1 MSSEEMKTAADNA
14 EEAAQAAAEASVE
27 DVVQA
32 ADASAPAGDV
42 EALKAQIV
50 EAQQKA
56 GEYLEGWQRAR
67 AEFANYK
74 KRVERELSE
83 NHQMSMGT
91 AFKSLLP
98 IVDDFDRALA
108 SVPAEIKD
116 DPWVNGVAMVQRKLY
131 KMMEDNGVV
140 AFDPVGEMFD
150 PNRHEAI
157 GTDPESDAPSGQIT
171 LTMQRGYMIG
181 DRVLRPALVRVAP

>member
-14 EEAAQAAAEASVE
+14 DETVEASVE
-27 DVVQA
+27 DGAQA
-32 ADASAPAGDV
+32 TEATAPEGDS
-42 EALKAQIV
+42 ETLQAQIIEV
-50 EAQQKA
+50 QQKA

-83 NHQMSMGT
+83 NHQTSMGT

-108 SVPAEIKD
+108 NVPDEIKD
-116 DPWVNGVAMVQRKLY
+116 NPWVNGIAMVQRKLY

-181 DRVLRPALVRVAP
+181 DRVLRPAMVRVAP

>member
-1 MSSEEMKTAADNA
+1 MKTATENADQS
-14 EEAAQAAAEASVE
+14 EQPAAEANVGNGTQTAE
-27 DVVQA
+27 A
-32 ADASAPAGDV
+32 GAPAGDAA
-42 EALKAQIV
+42 ALQEQLT

-56 GEYLEGWQRAR
+56 GEYLDGWQRAR

-74 KRVERELSE
+74 KRIERELSE
-83 NHQMSMGT
+83 NHQMSVGT

-98 IVDDFDRALA
+98 IIDDFDRALT
-108 SVPAEIKD
+108 SVPDDIKD
-116 DPWVNGVAMVQRKLY
+116 SPWVNGISMVQRKLD
-131 KMMEDNGVV
+131 KVLEENGVI

-157 GTDPESDAPSGQIT
+157 GTDPETDAPSGQVT
-171 LTMQRGYMIG
+171 VTMQRGYLIG

>member
-1 MSSEEMKTAADNA
+1 MKTAAENVDQ
-14 EEAAQAAAEASVE
+14 EAQQAAEAGAENGAPTAQS
-27 DVVQA
+27 A
-32 ADASAPAGDV
+32 APAGDV
-42 EALKAQIV
+42 AALQAQLT

-74 KRVERELSE
+74 KRVERELGES
-83 NHQMSMGT
+83 HQMSMGT

-98 IVDDFDRALA
+98 IIDDFDRALT
-108 SVPAEIKD
+108 SVPEEIKD
-116 DPWVNGVAMVQRKLY
+116 NPWVSGVSMVQRKLY
-131 KMMEDNGVV
+131 KMLEDNGVV

-150 PNRHEAI
+150 PTRHEAI
-157 GTDPESDAPSGQIT
+157 GTDPDTDAPSGQVT
-171 LTMQRGYMIG
+171 VTMQRGYLIG

>member
-1 MSSEEMKTAADNA
+1 MKTAAENA
-14 EEAAQAAAEASVE
+14 DQQEQQTAEANVENGAPAAETA
-27 DVVQA
+27 
-32 ADASAPAGDV
+32 APAGDAV
-42 EALKAQIV
+42 ALQEQLM

-108 SVPAEIKD
+108 NVPEDIKD
-116 DPWVNGVAMVQRKLY
+116 NPWVNGISMVQRKLY
-131 KMMEDNGVV
+131 KMLEDNGVV

-150 PNRHEAI
+150 PTKHEAI

-171 LTMQRGYMIG
+171 VTMQRGYLIG